1 MKDKGFKT
9 RLGEITKIKSQSGE
23 PIELESGQVIINK
36 VSTKQNLKKLVDI
49 NNDSTKKPTAKIT
62 DDGTA
67 GGLLEGPAHYDANGN
82 SLGGIKAI
90 VDGNKQIEVEG
101 KEFVVN
107 KEASKKHW
115 KELSKINQS
124 AGNGVAIGPP
134 ADYDE
139 DPKEFK
145 DGGKVIDF
153 NPNHVPSKKIL
164 NYGKK
169 IKKDHPEIWKLGG
182 NIFGNEA
189 FENLKRVSERGY
201 WLDSEEWMY
210 IKWRSYVARH
220 IHDFRIEGVIAML
233 KWVDK
238 VEKGWPYMKNLIEEE
253 IEKRQDKIERK
264 MVNGGGIE
272 ENIINVSNYILER
285 HPKKGDLLKGS
296 KVDGFEIKKITKTVK
311 HYGTIY
317 ELYLLKG
324 STKRI
329 VTYIPKTKTITQFKK
344 RPFFTKKGEYYATWD
359 DGLDNKMSDGG
370 SLTFKEKYNKKYG
383 YSKDESHNLKEISED
398 TGVSTKGLQQIYNK
412 GIGAYKTNPESVR
425 PNVKSKE
432 QWAKARIYSAVM
444 GGKAAKVDAKELKME
459 NGGGLNDCIYFIKNS
474 EAIKNNGYYLE
485 FKNLSIYIG
494 SGDKVIPKI
503 KSIFL
508 ITYNS
513 GGQKNLKPID
523 TINSIELANKLAN
536 LLNVEIG
543 VARIIVSEQVTH
555 SKRFEINK
563 INSLVNK
570 NIIIADRDTIVCTNL
585 PMKLSNGGLIAP
597 NGKNSNLTPEQYKLV
612 RTPEF
617 KAWFGDWENE
627 PDNASKVVDENGE
640 PLVVFHGTKNQF
652 YTFDK
657 RARGSNTDPGIFGKG
672 FYFSKNLQTSKNYG
686 NYILETFLNI
696 RNPFNNSEFKS
707 KSEVAEYLD
716 ISEDILTE
724 GGTGIK
730 AYASFTGMFS
740 DAIKEKGHDGVTT
753 RFGEIV
759 VFEPEQIKLA
769 DGTNT
774 TFDSNN
780 PDIRFEEGGLI
791 APNGKNSNLTP
802 YQYKLVRTAAF
813 KEWFG
818 DWQNSPKTAS
828 KVTDENGEPL
838 VVYHGTKS
846 SDEFFEFKKEFSKT
860 KWDTFW
866 FSPNRETAMFYSK
879 QNDKFGKVFE
889 CFLNVKNPSK
899 TYPFDLEK
907 YDGYIDYKNEMDYV
921 NWQQSKI
928 IQVIQ
933 VVNSN
938 QIKLSD
944 GSNTTFDS
952 DNQDIRFE
960 NGGGVMGNKIYLVDF
975 NKMAKSNI
983 NSWDYE
989 HLTTIQ
995 EKRNAI
1001 KVMYANDFYSKNN
1014 ITPIAEPDLDSESF
1028 LWQSIN
1034 KNNSQYEISFHFNFA
1049 VIDVLKIEKVD
1060 VELFDENYNP
1070 IGAKMNNGGVADTF
1084 GKNNPDIR
1092 FENGGNVDYELVSTL
1107 NLNSIRNQD
1116 KSNWDYDLEKSIEK
1130 KGILEPVTIGYWPEE
1145 HVITLVDG
1153 HHRLDT
1159 AMDLGIE
1166 EIPTRIEKYYNYP
1179 YGKHRLYPVPR
1190 INSNATKPSDLD
1202 IYGLGGKIDDFNFTS
1217 YADAQVWMN
1226 ENSKKFKNQNDFYA
1240 SDEYKSAY
1248 PIIQQLYKVE
1258 QKSYAAKA
1266 QQAMVEANVKFGDK
1280 VNYDYITPFLQSEK
1294 YSGTIIER
1302 NGIPFVKL
1310 DDGQQT
1316 ISGSK
1321 SVKWHKGWKKSK
1333 FENGGAIDKKDTLT
1347 LDVPLMI
1354 RLLELSREDIK
1365 SDAELHFLVEKLI
1378 ELKNKPVLTM
1388 EDYAF
1393 IADLEHTHLKK
1404 FDLGGKVTDSER
1416 EVDLGFG
1423 GLGNGTTVWDRNR
1436 IENNDYKIV
1445 AHISNSGN
1453 VTYYDKNLTEVAKN
1467 KIEEMAM
1474 KEKQDFQNQNGLSS
1488 GYEFMPINTPLN

>member
-9 RLGEITKIKSQSGE
+9 RLGDITKIKSQSGH

-36 VSTKQNLKKLVDI
+36 VSTKQNLEKLVDI
-49 NNDSTKKPTAKIT
+49 NNDSTKKPTSKVT

-67 GGLLEGPAHYDANGN
+67 GGLLEGPAHYDANGK

-90 VDGNKQIEVEG
+90 VDQNKEIEVEG
-101 KEFVVN
+101 EEFVVN
-107 KEASKKHW
+107 KEASQKHW

-134 ADYDE
+134 ADYDD

-153 NPNHVPSKKIL
+153 NPNHVPSKMIL
-164 NYGKK
+164 NYAKK
-169 IKKDHPEIWKLGG
+169 IKKSFPEIWKLGG

-189 FENLKRVSERGY
+189 FINLKRVSERGY

-238 VEKGWPYMKNLIEEE
+238 VEKGWPYMKNLIEKE
-253 IEKRQDKIERK
+253 IEK
-264 MVNGGGIE
+264 
-272 ENIINVSNYILER
+272 LEA
-285 HPKKGDLLKGS
+285 KKL
-296 KVDGFEIKKITKTVK
+296 
-311 HYGTIY
+311 
-317 ELYLLKG
+317 
-324 STKRI
+324 
-329 VTYIPKTKTITQFKK
+329 P
-344 RPFFTKKGEYYATWD
+344 
-359 DGLDNKMSDGG
+359 KMSDGG
-370 SLTFKEKYNKKYG
+370 NVDIYNKGDVWRIGGVDYYFDESYIDNNGVKKWKTYKVFSTPRDKYTGTISIILSKTITDKRLKEFPDIGKKYGMDVTVLFDIKYNDGGSVSFKEKYNKKYG

-432 QWAKARIYSAVM
+432 QWAKARVYSAVM

-459 NGGGLNDCIYFIKNS
+459 KGGGLNDCIYFIKNS

-494 SGDKVIPKI
+494 SGDKVTPKI

-513 GGQKNLKPID
+513 SGQKNLKPID
-523 TINSIELANKLAN
+523 TINSMELANKLAN

-563 INSLVNK
+563 INSIVNK

-597 NGKNSNLTPEQYKLV
+597 NGKTSNLTREQYKLV

-617 KAWFGDWENE
+617 KAWFGDWEND
-627 PDNASKVVDENGE
+627 PKNASKVVDKNGE
-640 PLVVFHGTKNQF
+640 PKVYYQGLPYRLYPNGKNIYEQE
-652 YTFDK
+652 
-657 RARGSNTDPGIFGKG
+657 NNGIFFTSEERIADTYGVAKSVFINCRNPKDVRNYFGYDGKKISDNFRNDNKNWFKPNEHNEYINSDLNVIKFYEDVIDKYGKSLKFFDYNRGTQLVFKNKQEIKKFLIPTSEKG
-672 FYFSKNLQTSKNYG
+672 FSFINFSYRSAIWDLIGK
-686 NYILETFLNI
+686 YIK
-696 RNPFNNSEFKS
+696 NSEYDGLFATD
-707 KSEVAEYLD
+707 EDRLAEE
-716 ISEDILTE
+716 ISD
-724 GGTGIK
+724 
-730 AYASFTGMFS
+730 S
-740 DAIKEKGHDGVTT
+740 
-753 RFGEIV
+753 IV
-759 VFEPEQIKLA
+759 VYNSNQIKLA
-769 DGTNT
+769 DSTNT
-774 TFDSNN
+774 TFDGSN
-780 PDIRFEEGGLI
+780 PDIRFE
-791 APNGKNSNLTP
+791 
-802 YQYKLVRTAAF
+802 Y
-813 KEWFG
+813 
-818 DWQNSPKTAS
+818 
-828 KVTDENGEPL
+828 
-838 VVYHGTKS
+838 
-846 SDEFFEFKKEFSKT
+846 
-860 KWDTFW
+860 
-866 FSPNRETAMFYSK
+866 
-879 QNDKFGKVFE
+879 
-889 CFLNVKNPSK
+889 
-899 TYPFDLEK
+899 
-907 YDGYIDYKNEMDYV
+907 
-921 NWQQSKI
+921 
-928 IQVIQ
+928 
-933 VVNSN
+933 
-938 QIKLSD
+938 
-944 GSNTTFDS
+944 
-952 DNQDIRFE
+952 
-960 NGGGVMGNKIYLVDF
+960 GGG
-975 NKMAKSNI
+975 
-983 NSWDYE
+983 
-989 HLTTIQ
+989 
-995 EKRNAI
+995 
-1001 KVMYANDFYSKNN
+1001 
-1014 ITPIAEPDLDSESF
+1014 
-1028 LWQSIN
+1028 
-1034 KNNSQYEISFHFNFA
+1034 
-1049 VIDVLKIEKVD
+1049 
-1060 VELFDENYNP
+1060 
-1070 IGAKMNNGGVADTF
+1070 
-1084 GKNNPDIR
+1084 
-1092 FENGGNVDYELVSTL
+1092 VDYELVSTL

-1145 HVITLVDG
+1145 NVITLVDG
-1153 HHRLDT
+1153 HHRLDS

-1166 EIPTRIEKYYNYP
+1166 KIPTTIEKYYDYP

-1190 INSNATKPSDLD
+1190 INYNATKPSDLG
-1202 IYGLGGKIDDFNFTS
+1202 IFELGGKVDNFNFTS
-1217 YADAQVWMN
+1217 YADAQLWMN
-1226 ENSKKFKNQNDFYA
+1226 ENSKKFKNQNEFYA
-1240 SDEYKSAY
+1240 SDEYRLAY
-1248 PIIQQLYKVE
+1248 PIIQQLYKLE

-1266 QQAMVEANVKFGDK
+1266 QEAMIEANVKFGDK

-1302 NGIPFVKL
+1302 NGVPFVKL

-1316 ISGSK
+1316 ISGAK
-1321 SVKWHKGWKKSK
+1321 SVKWHKGWKKNK
-1333 FENGGAIDKKDTLT
+1333 FENGGEIDKKDTLT

-1354 RLLELSREDIK
+1354 RLLELSRENIK

-1393 IADLEHTHLKK
+1393 IADLEDNHLKK
-1404 FDLGGKVTDSER
+1404 LDLGGKVSDSQR

-1436 IENNDYKIV
+1436 IQNNDYKIV

-1453 VTYYDKNLTEVAKN
+1453 ITYYDKNLPENAKS

-1474 KEKQDFQNQNGLSS
+1474 KEKQDFENQNGLSS

>member
-49 NNDSTKKPTAKIT
+49 NNDSTKKPTAKVT

-253 IEKRQDKIERK
+253 IEKREAKTTTK

-296 KVDGFEIKKITKTVK
+296 KVDGFEIKKITKSVK

-370 SLTFKEKYNKKYG
+370 SITFKEKYNKKYG

-398 TGVSTKGLQQIYNK
+398 TGVSTKGLQKIYNK

-459 NGGGLNDCIYFIKNS
+459 KGGGLNDCIYFIKNS

-563 INSLVNK
+563 INSIVNK

-597 NGKNSNLTPEQYKLV
+597 NGKTSNLTPEQYKLV
-612 RTPEF
+612 RTLEF
-617 KAWFGDWENE
+617 KAWFGDWEND
-627 PDNASKVVDENGE
+627 PANASKVVDENGE
-640 PLVVFHGTKNQF
+640 PLVVYHGTI
-652 YTFDK
+652 FDF
-657 RARGSNTDPGIFGKG
+657 TIFKVEKPTIGAYGQG
-672 FYFSKNLQTSKNYG
+672 FYFTNNKEFASNYARG
-686 NYILETFLNI
+686 NNAKILNCFLNI
-696 RNPFNNSEFKS
+696 RNILTIENDELPIRYEKYVNMSDNKGISRDFTK
-707 KSEVAEYLD
+707 KI
-716 ISEDILTE
+716 ISEN
-724 GGTGIK
+724 
-730 AYASFTGMFS
+730 FN
-740 DAIKEKGHDGVTT
+740 GVLAKNNYN
-753 RFGEIV
+753 ENEYV
-759 VFEPEQIKLA
+759 VFEPNQIKLA

-774 TFDSNN
+774 TFD
-780 PDIRFEEGGLI
+780 
-791 APNGKNSNLTP
+791 
-802 YQYKLVRTAAF
+802 
-813 KEWFG
+813 
-818 DWQNSPKTAS
+818 
-828 KVTDENGEPL
+828 
-838 VVYHGTKS
+838 
-846 SDEFFEFKKEFSKT
+846 
-860 KWDTFW
+860 
-866 FSPNRETAMFYSK
+866 
-879 QNDKFGKVFE
+879 
-889 CFLNVKNPSK
+889 
-899 TYPFDLEK
+899 
-907 YDGYIDYKNEMDYV
+907 
-921 NWQQSKI
+921 
-928 IQVIQ
+928 
-933 VVNSN
+933 
-938 QIKLSD
+938 
-944 GSNTTFDS
+944 
-952 DNQDIRFE
+952 
-960 NGGGVMGNKIYLVDF
+960 
-975 NKMAKSNI
+975 
-983 NSWDYE
+983 
-989 HLTTIQ
+989 
-995 EKRNAI
+995 
-1001 KVMYANDFYSKNN
+1001 
-1014 ITPIAEPDLDSESF
+1014 
-1028 LWQSIN
+1028 
-1034 KNNSQYEISFHFNFA
+1034 
-1049 VIDVLKIEKVD
+1049 
-1060 VELFDENYNP
+1060 
-1070 IGAKMNNGGVADTF
+1070 
-1084 GKNNPDIR
+1084 KNNPDIR

-1116 KSNWDYDLEKSIEK
+1116 KSNWDYDLEKSIEE

-1179 YGKHRLYPVPR
+1179 YLKHRLYPVPR
-1190 INSNATKPSDLD
+1190 INSNATKPSDLG
-1202 IYGLGGKIDDFNFTS
+1202 IYGSGGKIDDFNFTS

-1302 NGIPFVKL
+1302 DGIPYVKL

-1445 AHISNSGN
+1445 AHISNLGN
-1453 VTYYDKNLTEVAKN
+1453 ITYYDKNLPEVAKN

-1474 KEKQDFQNQNGLSS
+1474 KEKQDFKNQNGLSS